1 MVSKLIG
8 IHISDVENNINILK
22 KNKINIIQLFINS
35 NIKSKIKEIKN
46 LLINNNIKLV
56 VHASYT
62 INLANNWD
70 EYSPHIIQF
79 IDEIKCAYN
88 LGAYCIV
95 VHTGKQLN
103 LSKSEAINNMYLSM
117 LYILNKIKDYDIKI
131 LIETPS
137 GQGSEMLC
145 NLDDLGYFFN
155 KLVKINNN
163 KFRICL
169 DTCHIFQAGF
179 DINTKDKI
187 KKYFKE
193 FDLKIGLKYIS
204 LIHLNNSKNK
214 IGLNI
219 DRHENLKLGEIK
231 FISLKF
237 IKDLFVKNNVPI
249 ILETPNE
256 NILKDYS
263 LIQL

>member
-1 MVSKLIG
+1 MVSKLVG
-8 IHISDVENNINILK
+8 IHVSDLENNINILN
-22 KNKINIIQLFINS
+22 KNKINIIQIFIDN
-35 NIKSKIKEIKN
+35 NIKSKLKIIKK

-117 LYILNKIKDYDIKI
+117 LYIMNKIKDYDIKI

-145 NLDDLGYFFN
+145 NLDDLSMFFN

-179 DINTKDKI
+179 DINNKNKLI
-187 KKYFKE
+187 KYFKE
-193 FDLKIGLKYIS
+193 FDDKIGLKYIS

-214 IGLNI
+214 LGLNI
-219 DRHENLKLGEIK
+219 DRHENLKLGEINYK
-231 FISLKF
+231 SLIF
-237 IKDLFVKNNVPI
+237 IKNLFLKNNVPI
-249 ILETPNE
+249 ILETPSE
-256 NILKDYS
+256 KILNDYL
-263 LIQL
+263 LII